1 MSGINIWLWFV
12 YLLHATWKYFINIL
26 NNFVHVTEFQGMG
39 FLLSIDTQKD
49 LEIAVFQA
57 LESGIQHT
65 QCAICHVSQF
75 TSSDL
80 FVLAIPA
87 TFQNLHCLHYTTLS
101 SRLLSVSSL
110 TVLCSFTI
118 LPAWAQ
124 LLLLHKLCKC
134 TDITSFLA

>member
-1 MSGINIWLWFV
+1 MLGIKIWLYFI
-12 YLLHATWKYFINIL
+12 YLLHVAWKYFSIL

-39 FLLSIDTQKD
+39 FSLFIDTQQKD

-57 LESGIQHT
+57 LQSGIQHT
-65 QCAICHVSQF
+65 QCAICCVSQF

-101 SRLLSVSSL
+101 SRLLSVTSL
-110 TVLCSFTI
+110 TVFCSFTI
-118 LPAWAQ
+118 IPA
-124 LLLLHKLCKC
+124 
-134 TDITSFLA
+134 